1 MALWLRTL
9 LAHGASWSSEAAD
22 LVERALRTESNKYTF
37 TDEASAL
44 LAFGTIRPERVVA
57 CTEER
62 ATILAGGDIAADERY
77 VHRIPLPASLNAHTA
92 WRRLTVTLSWFSPI
106 NPAHRKYRRAAL
118 WFEPPGEQ
126 ELLVKRRGVDWRAVR
141 RGTLQHEVLEG
152 DRGAINIQ
160 PDGHLEIPVTCLADA
175 GSLDERVPYAMA
187 ITLEVAPGVNTK
199 IYDEVRARVAPRVPV
214 RPGA

>member
-1 MALWLRTL
+1 
-9 LAHGASWSSEAAD
+9 
-22 LVERALRTESNKYTF
+22 
-37 TDEASAL
+37 
-44 LAFGTIRPERVVA
+44 VVA
-57 CTEER
+57 CAEER

-106 NPAHRKYRRAAL
+106 NPTHRKYRRAAL
-118 WFEPPGEQ
+118 WFEPPGQ
-126 ELLVKRRGVDWRAVR
+126 RELLVQRRGVDWQAVR

-160 PDGHLEIPVTCLADA
+160 ADGHLEIPVTCLADA

-187 ITLEVAPGVNTK
+187 VTLEVAPGVNTK